1 MSTVSPAELAFRN
14 AMASFASGVTIVT
27 TRNRSGD
34 AVGFTASAFSSL
46 SLHPPLLLVCLQ
58 KDADCYVAFM
68 EAEHFA
74 VSILSREQDDIA
86 RRFATKAIDKWDGTP
101 TLEGERTGLP
111 LIDGASAHTEC
122 LMIDRV
128 DGGDHTILI
137 GEVISAAS
145 FPNEPLLHFNRQF
158 GRFVG
163 EEPSLEPVGET

>member
-1 MSTVSPAELAFRN
+1 MSTEISPVEAAFRN
-14 AMASFASGVTIVT
+14 AMARFASGVTIVT
-27 TRNRSGD
+27 ARNRAGET
-34 AVGFTASAFSSL
+34 VGFTASAFSSL

-58 KDADCYVAFM
+58 KDADCYAAFM

-74 VSILSREQDDIA
+74 VSILSRDQDDIA
-86 RRFATKAIDKWDGTP
+86 RRFATKSVDKWDGTP
-101 TLEGERTGLP
+101 AVSGERTRLP
-111 LIDGASAHTEC
+111 LIEGASAHTEC

-145 FPNEPLLHFNRQF
+145 SELEPLLHFNRQF

-163 EEPSLEPVGET
+163 EEPSL